1 MSKTIEKKLDDI
13 KKKIVI
19 LVGKTGKEA
28 ERLANIINKEIDDI
42 LENLRK

>member
-1 MSKTIEKKLDDI
+1 MSETIEKKLVDI

-28 ERLANIINKEIDDI
+28 KRLANIINKEIDDI

>member
-1 MSKTIEKKLDDI
+1 MSETIEKKLDDI
-13 KKKIVI
+13 KKKVVM

-42 LENLRK
+42 LDSLRK